1 MGTAIFAGVSALQSQ
16 QTRLNVIGNNIANM
30 TTTGFKSARV
40 IFQDLLNQTQSSG
53 GPPQAGRGGTNPRQV
68 GLGVGVGSIDTNFN
82 QGSIFT
88 TNGVADFAIQGDG
101 FFILATGEA
110 LFYTRDGSFG
120 VDSNGTLVDP
130 GTGFRVQGYTAVN
143 GVIDVAQ
150 PVGDIVIP
158 VGGAG
163 RTRVTTVATLMGNL
177 NSEAA
182 VGDTVQR
189 VIRVYDTLGTV
200 QEVTVT
206 FTRVGLLT
214 DNTWDW
220 DATHP
225 TAGASGSGT
234 VTFDANG
241 QFSSITNDV
250 VSIDPVGT
258 GAVTPFDFTLDMTG
272 ATQLASEHTIALT
285 NQDGLPPGVLESFS
299 IGEGG
304 IINGVFSN
312 GLTEVLGQ
320 VALAVFNNPGGLL
333 REGANMFSPT
343 PNSGIARVGLA
354 GTGGR
359 GMVNGGVLEGSN
371 VDIATEFS
379 NLIIAQRAFQAG
391 ARSITTADLLLNEA
405 VNLVR

>member
-40 IFQDLLNQTQSSG
+40 IFQDLLNQTQTSG
-53 GPPQAGRGGTNPRQV
+53 APPQAGRGGTNPLQV

-101 FFILATGEA
+101 FFIVGSGEA
-110 LFYTRDGSFG
+110 EFYTRDGSFG

-130 GTGFRVQGYTAVN
+130 GTGFRVQGYTAVD
-143 GVIDVAQ
+143 GVIDTAQ
-150 PVGDIVIP
+150 PVGDILIP

-163 RTRVTTVATLMGNL
+163 RTRVTAVATLMGNL
-177 NSEAA
+177 DSEAA
-182 VGDTVQR
+182 IGDTVER
-189 VIRVYDTLGTV
+189 VIRVYDSLGTV

-206 FTRVGLLT
+206 FTRNAVSAY
-214 DNTWDW
+214 DW
-220 DATHP
+220 AATHP
-225 TAGASGSGT
+225 VAGAVGSGT
-234 VTFDANG
+234 ITFDANG
-241 QFSSITNDV
+241 QVIAGGSGA
-250 VSIDPVGT
+250 VSIPLT
-258 GAVTPFDFTLDMTG
+258 NGAATPFDFTLDFTG
-272 ATQLASEHTIALT
+272 VTQLASEHTVALS

-304 IINGVFSN
+304 IINGAFSN

-320 VALAVFNNPGGLL
+320 VVLAVFNNPGGLL
-333 REGANMFSPT
+333 REGANMFTGT

-391 ARSITTADLLLNEA
+391 ARSITTADVLLNEA